1 MMKFYKLAIV
11 GVGLFALA
19 ACAPESAKQARGDLH
34 LTAGAA
40 AAASKTA
47 ADEAA
52 MMAPIADQIMI
63 DVNNIKEV
71 EAWFDSGRR
80 LSFD

>member
-1 MMKFYKLAIV
+1 MKLHRVLIV
-11 GVGLFALA
+11 CAGFCALA
-19 ACAPESAKQARGDLH
+19 ACTPESARQARGDLH

-40 AAASKTA
+40 ASASRTAAS
-47 ADEAA
+47 EAA
-52 MMAPIADQIMI
+52 MMGPIADDIRI

-80 LSFD
+80 ISFD

>member
-1 MMKFYKLAIV
+1 MKPYKLLIACAGI
-11 GVGLFALA
+11 FALA
-19 ACAPESAKQARGDLH
+19 ACTPQSAKQARGDLH

-40 AAASKTA
+40 AAASRTA

-52 MMAPIADQIMI
+52 MMGPVANQIMI

-80 LSFD
+80 VSFD